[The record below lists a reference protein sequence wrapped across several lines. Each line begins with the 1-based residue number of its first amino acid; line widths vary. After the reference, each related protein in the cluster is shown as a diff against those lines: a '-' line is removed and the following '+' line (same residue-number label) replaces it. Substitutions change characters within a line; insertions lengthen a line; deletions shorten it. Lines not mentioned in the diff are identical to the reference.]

1 MTAGV
6 KVGDSVIAMVV
17 PKSTHGAYR
26 EQIVLDQRAVVKAP
40 KNTSYAEACTL
51 PMNSLTARLSLDLL
65 GLKPGN
71 VLAVT
76 GGPGAYGGYLIQ
88 LAKAESLTVIADSS
102 KDDEELYNYIEDLW
116 EPFLEWINLEFNCN
130 LIVNYEL
137 FPVEQNKNEI
147 SKCIS
152 LVKHFD
158 HFKFSGFSHIV
169 NLTSSFIL
177 GLAFLYRKINMHGLY
192 EIALAEEL
200 FQIKKWGSDE
210 ISEARR
216 KNIKKE
222 ISEAC
227 EFLNCLQKK

>member
-1 MTAGV
+1 MILNKKWEKVTLEKTKDTGIIYLDSKELKSPEGRSLNLPYSISEKVFIEWKEIKDKIYPDKMPFYAYSVTAV
-6 KVGDSVIAMVV
+6 DKILNKENKILQNLESI
-17 PKSTHGAYR
+17 
-26 EQIVLDQRAVVKAP
+26 
-40 KNTSYAEACTL
+40 
-51 PMNSLTARLSLDLL
+51 LSMDLIL
-65 GLKPGN
+65 FR
-71 VLAVT
+71 
-76 GGPGAYGGYLIQ
+76 
-88 LAKAESLTVIADSS
+88 S

-116 EPFLEWINLEFNCN
+116 EPFLEWINLEFNCR

-137 FPVEQNKNEI
+137 FSVEQNKNEI

-158 HFKFSGFSHIV
+158 HFNFSGFSHIV

-177 GLAFLYRKINMHGLY
+177 GLAFLYKKINVHDLY
-192 EIALAEEL
+192 KLALAEEL

>member
-1 MTAGV
+1 MMLSKKWEKVTLIKTKDTGIIYLDAKELKSPEGRSLNLPYTISEKVFMEWKEVKDKIYPDKMPFYAYSVTAV
-6 KVGDSVIAMVV
+6 DKILNKENKILQNLESI
-17 PKSTHGAYR
+17 
-26 EQIVLDQRAVVKAP
+26 
-40 KNTSYAEACTL
+40 
-51 PMNSLTARLSLDLL
+51 LSMDLIL
-65 GLKPGN
+65 F
-71 VLAVT
+71 
-76 GGPGAYGGYLIQ
+76 Q
-88 LAKAESLTVIADSS
+88 S
-102 KDDEELYNYIEDLW
+102 KDDEELYNYIKDLW
-116 EPFLEWINLEFNCN
+116 EPFLEWINLEFNCR

-152 LVKHFD
+152 LVKHYD

-177 GLAFLYRKINMHGLY
+177 GLAFLYKKINMHELY

>member
-1 MTAGV
+1 MEWKEVKDKIYPDKMPFYAYSVTAV
-6 KVGDSVIAMVV
+6 DKILNKENKILQNL
-17 PKSTHGAYR
+17 KSILSMDLILFR
-26 EQIVLDQRAVVKAP
+26 S
-40 KNTSYAEACTL
+40 KN
-51 PMNSLTARLSLDLL
+51 
-65 GLKPGN
+65 
-71 VLAVT
+71 
-76 GGPGAYGGYLIQ
+76 
-88 LAKAESLTVIADSS
+88 
-102 KDDEELYNYIEDLW
+102 DEELYNYIEDLW
-116 EPFLEWINLEFNCN
+116 EPFLEWINLEFNCR

-152 LVKHFD
+152 LVKNFD

-177 GLAFLYRKINMHGLY
+177 GLAFLYKKINTHELY

>member
-1 MTAGV
+1 MILNKKWEKVTLKRAKYTGIIYLDDKELKSPEGRSLNLPYIISEKVFIEWKEIKDKIYPGKMPFYAYSVTAV
-6 KVGDSVIAMVV
+6 DKILNKENKILQNLESI
-17 PKSTHGAYR
+17 
-26 EQIVLDQRAVVKAP
+26 
-40 KNTSYAEACTL
+40 
-51 PMNSLTARLSLDLL
+51 LSMDLIL
-65 GLKPGN
+65 FR
-71 VLAVT
+71 
-76 GGPGAYGGYLIQ
+76 
-88 LAKAESLTVIADSS
+88 S

-116 EPFLEWINLEFNCN
+116 EPFLEWINLEFNCR

-137 FPVEQNKNEI
+137 FSVEQNKNEI

-158 HFKFSGFSHIV
+158 HFNFSGFSHIV

-177 GLAFLYRKINMHGLY
+177 GLAFLYKKINVHDLFTL
-192 EIALAEEL
+192 ALAEEL

-210 ISEARR
+210 ISEIRR

>member
-1 MTAGV
+1 MLLNKKWEKVTLEKTKDTGIIYLDAKELKSPEGKSLNLPYTISEKVFMEWKEVKDKIYPDKMPFYAYSVTAV
-6 KVGDSVIAMVV
+6 DKILNKENKILQNLESI
-17 PKSTHGAYR
+17 
-26 EQIVLDQRAVVKAP
+26 
-40 KNTSYAEACTL
+40 
-51 PMNSLTARLSLDLL
+51 LSMDLIL
-65 GLKPGN
+65 FR
-71 VLAVT
+71 
-76 GGPGAYGGYLIQ
+76 
-88 LAKAESLTVIADSS
+88 S
-102 KDDEELYNYIEDLW
+102 KDHEELYNYIEDLW
-116 EPFLEWINLEFNCN
+116 KPFLEWINLEFNCR

-147 SKCIS
+147 SKCVS

-177 GLAFLYRKINMHGLY
+177 GLAFLYKKINMHELY

>member
-1 MTAGV
+1 MLKKKWEKVTLKKTKDTGIIYLDAKELKSPEGRSLNLPFTISEKVFMEWKEVKDKIYPDKMPFYAYSVTAV
-6 KVGDSVIAMVV
+6 DKILNKESKILQNLESILCMDLILFRS
-17 PKSTHGAYR
+17 
-26 EQIVLDQRAVVKAP
+26 
-40 KNTSYAEACTL
+40 KN
-51 PMNSLTARLSLDLL
+51 
-65 GLKPGN
+65 
-71 VLAVT
+71 
-76 GGPGAYGGYLIQ
+76 
-88 LAKAESLTVIADSS
+88 
-102 KDDEELYNYIEDLW
+102 DEELYNYIEDLW
-116 EPFLEWINLEFNCN
+116 EPFLKWINLEFNCR
-130 LIVNYEL
+130 LIVSYEL

-152 LVKHFD
+152 LVKNFD
-158 HFKFSGFSHIV
+158 HFKFSCFSHIV

-177 GLAFLYRKINMHGLY
+177 GLSFLYKKINMHELY

-227 EFLNCLQKK
+227 EFLNCLRKN

>member
-1 MTAGV
+1 MIHSKKWEKVTLEKTKDTGIIYLDAKELKSPEGRSLNLPYTTSKKVFTEWKGV
-6 KVGDSVIAMVV
+6 KDKIYPDKMPFYAYSV
-17 PKSTHGAYR
+17 T
-26 EQIVLDQRAVVKAP
+26 AVDKILN
-40 KNTSYAEACTL
+40 KENKILQNLESI
-51 PMNSLTARLSLDLL
+51 LSMDLML
-65 GLKPGN
+65 FR
-71 VLAVT
+71 
-76 GGPGAYGGYLIQ
+76 
-88 LAKAESLTVIADSS
+88 S

-116 EPFLEWINLEFNCN
+116 EPFLEWINLEFNCK

-147 SKCIS
+147 SKCLS
-152 LVKHFD
+152 LVKNFD
-158 HFKFSGFSHIV
+158 NFNFSGFSHIV

-177 GLAFLYRKINMHGLY
+177 GLAFLYKKINMHGLY

-227 EFLNCLQKK
+227 EFLNCLQNK

>member
-1 MTAGV
+1 MILNKKWEKVTLEKTKDTGIIYLDAKELKSPEGRSLNLPYTISEKVFIEWKEVEDKIYPDKMPFYAYSATAV
-6 KVGDSVIAMVV
+6 DKILNKENKILQNLESI
-17 PKSTHGAYR
+17 
-26 EQIVLDQRAVVKAP
+26 
-40 KNTSYAEACTL
+40 
-51 PMNSLTARLSLDLL
+51 LSMDLIL
-65 GLKPGN
+65 FR
-71 VLAVT
+71 
-76 GGPGAYGGYLIQ
+76 
-88 LAKAESLTVIADSS
+88 S

-116 EPFLEWINLEFNCN
+116 GPFLQWINLEFNCR
-130 LIVNYEL
+130 LIINYDL

-152 LVKHFD
+152 LVKNFD
-158 HFKFSGFSHIV
+158 HFKFSGFSQIV

-177 GLAFLYRKINMHGLY
+177 GLSFLYKKINMHELY

-210 ISEARR
+210 ISETRR

>member
-1 MTAGV
+1 MILNKKWEKVTLEKTKYTGKIYLDDKELKSPEGRSLNLPYIISEKVFIEWKEIKDKIYPDKMPFYAYSVTAV
-6 KVGDSVIAMVV
+6 DKILNKENKILQNLESI
-17 PKSTHGAYR
+17 
-26 EQIVLDQRAVVKAP
+26 
-40 KNTSYAEACTL
+40 
-51 PMNSLTARLSLDLL
+51 LSMDLIL
-65 GLKPGN
+65 FR
-71 VLAVT
+71 
-76 GGPGAYGGYLIQ
+76 
-88 LAKAESLTVIADSS
+88 S
-102 KDDEELYNYIEDLW
+102 KDDEELYNYIEELW
-116 EPFLEWINLEFNCN
+116 EPFLEWMNLEFNCK
-130 LIVNYEL
+130 LLVNYDL

-158 HFKFSGFSHIV
+158 HFNFSGFSHIV

-177 GLAFLYRKINMHGLY
+177 GLAFLYKKINMHELY

-210 ISEARR
+210 ISEIRR

>member
-1 MTAGV
+1 MLLNKKWEQVTLEKIKDTGIIYLDAKELKSPEGRSLNLPYTISEKVFIEWKEVKDKIYPDKMPFYAYSATAV
-6 KVGDSVIAMVV
+6 DKILNKENKILQNLESI
-17 PKSTHGAYR
+17 
-26 EQIVLDQRAVVKAP
+26 
-40 KNTSYAEACTL
+40 
-51 PMNSLTARLSLDLL
+51 LSMDLIL
-65 GLKPGN
+65 FR
-71 VLAVT
+71 
-76 GGPGAYGGYLIQ
+76 
-88 LAKAESLTVIADSS
+88 S

-116 EPFLEWINLEFNCN
+116 EPFLEWINLEFNCR

-177 GLAFLYRKINMHGLY
+177 GLAFLYKKINMHELY

-200 FQIKKWGSDE
+200 FQIKKWGSDK
-210 ISEARR
+210 ISETRR

>member
-1 MTAGV
+1 MILNKKWKKVTLEKTKDTGIIYLDAKELKSPEGRSLNLPYSISEKVFMEWQEVKDKIYPDKMPFYAYSVTAV
-6 KVGDSVIAMVV
+6 DKILNKENKILQNLESI
-17 PKSTHGAYR
+17 
-26 EQIVLDQRAVVKAP
+26 
-40 KNTSYAEACTL
+40 
-51 PMNSLTARLSLDLL
+51 LSMDLIL
-65 GLKPGN
+65 FR
-71 VLAVT
+71 
-76 GGPGAYGGYLIQ
+76 
-88 LAKAESLTVIADSS
+88 S

-116 EPFLEWINLEFNCN
+116 EPFLEWINLEFNCR

-152 LVKHFD
+152 LVKNFD

-177 GLAFLYRKINMHGLY
+177 GLAFLYKKINMHELY

-210 ISEARR
+210 ISETRR

>member
-1 MTAGV
+1 MLLNKKWEKVTLEKTKDTGIVYLDVKELKSPEGRSLNLPYTISEKVFIEWKEVKDKIYPDKMPFYAYSATAV
-6 KVGDSVIAMVV
+6 DKILNKENKILQNFESI
-17 PKSTHGAYR
+17 
-26 EQIVLDQRAVVKAP
+26 
-40 KNTSYAEACTL
+40 
-51 PMNSLTARLSLDLL
+51 LSMDLIL
-65 GLKPGN
+65 FR
-71 VLAVT
+71 
-76 GGPGAYGGYLIQ
+76 
-88 LAKAESLTVIADSS
+88 S

-116 EPFLEWINLEFNCN
+116 EPFLKWINLEFNCR

-158 HFKFSGFSHIV
+158 HFKLSGFSHIV

-177 GLAFLYRKINMHGLY
+177 GLAFLYKEINMHELY
-192 EIALAEEL
+192 KLALAEEL

-227 EFLNCLQKK
+227 EFLNCL